1 MGKTIL
7 RPRHG
12 VQRTGGQSKVFRGGN
27 VVLLDKLNKN
37 AIVEEDDNKKTF
49 KVETAGGSI
58 QKKIVLKSNV
68 VGGLRNLAP
77 KNGETNQRATLND
90 GSALVRPG
98 FSGSGG
104 GTIALEKIKTPISLT
119 KKKKN
124 QRDNIRLSL

>member
-1 MGKTIL
+1 
-7 RPRHG
+7 
-12 VQRTGGQSKVFRGGN
+12 VQRTGGQSKLFRGGD
-27 VVLLDKLNKN
+27 VVLLDKLSKHP
-37 AIVEEDDNKKTF
+37 IVEEDDNKKTF
-49 KVETAGGSI
+49 MVETAGGSI

-77 KNGETNQRATLND
+77 KNGGSNQRATLND

-98 FSGSGG
+98 FSGSGVN
-104 GTIALEKIKTPISLT
+104 IALEKIKMPISLT

>member
-12 VQRTGGQSKVFRGGN
+12 VQRTGRQSKVFRGGD
-27 VVLLDKLNKN
+27 VVLLDKLSKHP
-37 AIVEEDDNKKTF
+37 IVEEDDNKKTF
-49 KVETAGGSI
+49 MVETAGGSI

-68 VGGLRNLAP
+68 VGGLRNLPP
-77 KNGETNQRATLND
+77 KNGGSNQRATLND

-104 GTIALEKIKTPISLT
+104 NIALEKIKMPISLT

>member
-1 MGKTIL
+1 MGKMIV

-12 VQRTGGQSKVFRGGN
+12 MQRTGGQSKLFRGGD
-27 VVLLDKLNKN
+27 VVLLDKLNKHP
-37 AIVEEDDNKKTF
+37 IVEEDDNKKTF
-49 KVETAGGSI
+49 MVETAGGSI
-58 QKKIVLKSNV
+58 QKKTVLKSNV

-77 KNGETNQRATLND
+77 KHGGSNQRATLTD
-90 GSALVRPG
+90 GSPLVRPG

-104 GTIALEKIKTPISLT
+104 NIALEKIKMPITLT